1 MDIDSQVFSHQIE
14 VVNLLAANFDK
25 VTVLTAHSGKF
36 QVAANVQVISSNWIE
51 GERVRSLFR
60 FYKSFFHIIFTGNIS
75 VIFSHMT
82 SVQSAFTSPLT
93 RAIGIKHYLWY
104 AHTSTNIYFRVC
116 KLFCEGIITST
127 PGSCPAKGKKIFPI
141 GQAID
146 SLKFAKKSQRNY
158 PLSKFVHI
166 GRLDPSKNLEEI
178 IEVTNKLRIRNPSIT
193 LEIIGSPS
201 SEKHKKYAE
210 ELITIFS
217 KDKYSDW
224 VKFTPKINRD
234 LIPEVLRE
242 KDCFIHSFQGSLDK
256 TIVEA
261 TFAGL
266 PVVTINAE
274 YLEIFGTW
282 SDYGAKEEVDL
293 QVEAE
298 LLLELNIST
307 LEAEIEVRH
316 KIAHA
321 HHDLQRWIVNLVGIL
336 KNESSESVK
345 R

>member
-14 VVNLLAANFDK
+14 VVNLVAANFDK
-25 VTVLTAHSGKF
+25 VKVLTAHSGKF

-60 FYKSFFHIIFTGNIS
+60 FYKSFFHIICTGNIS

-82 SVQSAFTSPLT
+82 SVQSAFTSPIT

-104 AHTSTNIYFRVC
+104 AHTSTNIYFKVS
-116 KLFCEGIITST
+116 KLFCDGIITST
-127 PGSCPAKGKKIFPI
+127 LGSCPAKGKKIFPI

-146 SLKFAKKSQRNY
+146 SLKFAKKSRRNHL
-158 PLSKFVHI
+158 LSKFVHI

-178 IEVTNKLRIRNPSIT
+178 IRVTNILRIRNPSIT

-201 SEKHKKYAE
+201 SEKHKRYAK
-210 ELITIFS
+210 ELIAMFS
-217 KDKYSDW
+217 EEKYSDW
-224 VKFTPKINRD
+224 LKFTPKISRD

-261 TFAGL
+261 TFVGL

-274 YLEIFGTW
+274 YLEIFGSW
-282 SDYGAKEEVDL
+282 SDYEAEEEVNL
-293 QVEAE
+293 QVEARM
-298 LLLELNIST
+298 LLELDIST
-307 LEAEIEVRH
+307 LETEIEVRH
-316 KIAHA
+316 KIAQA

-336 KNESSESVK
+336 ENGLSESVK

>member
-1 MDIDSQVFSHQIE
+1 LKKS
-14 VVNLLAANFDK
+14 NLLIEPLAVNFDK

-36 QVAANVQVISSNWIE
+36 QVAANVQVISSNWSE
-51 GERVRSLFR
+51 GERFRSLFR
-60 FYKSFFHIIFTGNIS
+60 FYKTFFHIIFTGNIS

-82 SVQSAFTSPLT
+82 SVQSAFTSPIT
-93 RAIGIKHYLWY
+93 RVMGIKHYLWY
-104 AHTSTNIYFRVC
+104 AHSSTNIYFRVS

-127 PGSCPAKGKKIFPI
+127 PGSCPAKGKQIFPI

-158 PLSKFVHI
+158 PLCKFVHI

-201 SEKHKKYAE
+201 SEKHKKYAVD
-210 ELITIFS
+210 LITIFS
-217 KDKYSDW
+217 KEKYSDW
-224 VKFTPKINRD
+224 VKFTPKISRE

-282 SDYGAKEEVDL
+282 SDYEAKEEVNL
-293 QVEAE
+293 QVEAQM
-298 LLLELNIST
+298 LLELDIST

-316 KIAHA
+316 KTAQS

-336 KNESSESVK
+336 KNGSSESVK